1 MNAVTL
7 QFRCMYC
14 GHRGPEKDFDGEH
27 VFSRSLCGLGTNWT
41 LNYCVCKSCNVR
53 FSKFESEL
61 LHLAAE
67 AIARGFSGPLGRSA
81 KNAAGTRAHPLRMN
95 HVYVQN
101 KGDPLIY
108 EAGFAF
114 EGEFYFRP
122 QMIDVGGGAGLA
134 TLIATTAEIPAFQAA
149 VSTLVAQPK
158 RLTLPRPPGQRHYEI
173 VILEERH
180 GAWRESQPEK
190 HSSPSDVFFR
200 EFPDRP
206 FRSVMTTRLAQNDD
220 GKLFFRASDL
230 NAVGS
235 FLAEMF
241 ANRTAAPR
249 PPLSEEPGDQTFF
262 FGVDPDPN
270 KVCKVVIKT
279 GTNLVAHFYGSEIVE
294 NPAFDEV
301 RNILLEDTASNAA
314 SGRCQQAPGAT
325 ADFPHTAAES
335 HQLMLDDDNG
345 NLRFRMRLYNS
356 FGYTCVLA
364 GITPTLSKK
373 MAPTL
378 PRRVIVEFNGGG
390 IREVSA
396 WPNSA
401 FPTANRDQLQ
411 NETTVT
417 RRRYDRIAPFYDA
430 LEWLPEFRFRQ
441 WRQDLW
447 GDVTNE
453 QQILELGVGTGK
465 SIEWYPSGAHVTAV
479 DISEPMLERARR
491 KAVRLGRDVNFE
503 VADAQFLP
511 FRDGTF
517 DTVVTTF
524 VFCSVPDPVKGLR
537 EARRVLKRGGR
548 ILIIE
553 HVISRH
559 PTLRRVM
566 NWLDPI
572 THRLWGAH
580 INRDTVAN
588 VQRAGFTNVRSS
600 DLALDIVKRIDAIA
614 PAAENVLP

>member
-1 MNAVTL
+1 
-7 QFRCMYC
+7 
-14 GHRGPEKDFDGEH
+14 
-27 VFSRSLCGLGTNWT
+27 
-41 LNYCVCKSCNVR
+41 
-53 FSKFESEL
+53 
-61 LHLAAE
+61 
-67 AIARGFSGPLGRSA
+67 
-81 KNAAGTRAHPLRMN
+81 
-95 HVYVQN
+95 
-101 KGDPLIY
+101 
-108 EAGFAF
+108 
-114 EGEFYFRP
+114 
-122 QMIDVGGGAGLA
+122 
-134 TLIATTAEIPAFQAA
+134 
-149 VSTLVAQPK
+149 
-158 RLTLPRPPGQRHYEI
+158 
-173 VILEERH
+173 
-180 GAWRESQPEK
+180 
-190 HSSPSDVFFR
+190 
-200 EFPDRP
+200 
-206 FRSVMTTRLAQNDD
+206 
-220 GKLFFRASDL
+220 
-230 NAVGS
+230 
-235 FLAEMF
+235 
-241 ANRTAAPR
+241 
-249 PPLSEEPGDQTFF
+249 
-262 FGVDPDPN
+262 
-270 KVCKVVIKT
+270 
-279 GTNLVAHFYGSEIVE
+279 
-294 NPAFDEV
+294 
-301 RNILLEDTASNAA
+301 
-314 SGRCQQAPGAT
+314 
-325 ADFPHTAAES
+325 
-335 HQLMLDDDNG
+335 
-345 NLRFRMRLYNS
+345 
-356 FGYTCVLA
+356 
-364 GITPTLSKK
+364 
-373 MAPTL
+373 
-378 PRRVIVEFNGGG
+378 VEFNGGG

-453 QQILELGVGTGK
+453 EQILELGVGTGK

-479 DISEPMLERARR
+479 DISEPMLECARR

-588 VQRAGFTNVRSS
+588 VQRAGFTNVRTS